1 MINGVAIISAC
12 MFAGFLVGGI
22 IGQLTGVGSNVG
34 GVGFAML
41 MLLLITDR
49 MKKKGKLS
57 EEISGGIKFWQSLYI
72 PVVIAMTATQNVVQA
87 AGSGSFAIICG
98 IIVVAVG
105 FMLVRVSS
113 LLSGEKSSSGKREL
127 SHRV

>member
-12 MFAGFLVGGI
+12 MFVGFLVGGI

-57 EEISGGIKFWQSLYI
+57 EEVSGGIKFWQSLYI